1 MNIFINFKYS
11 YFNKN
16 YLITKQNKTK
26 QNKIKKAIGIA
37 LESLR
42 LDIIEKAI
50 KAGESKELLSYVLNA
65 SMTLVQNLNARNEVN
80 WQEIILLNNWYFLIL
95 K

>member
-80 WQEIILLNNWYFLIL
+80 
-95 K
+95 